1 MTPATTRTDADAD
14 FAASFFLL
22 QNEGYLI
29 RASLTTALTALR
41 RANLADRG
49 QYYTA
54 FFQLSIGLERLL
66 KVILIIR
73 HMADHSLATPSSQHI
88 RAFGHDLGRLLA
100 EVAGLVRPNQIA
112 AFERLTRDS
121 VERDLLTLLNRFARS
136 ARYHNLDSLAA
147 GETAI
152 DPLAEWAGVIN
163 RILSEDLRPR
173 QKRAAMQRA
182 GKQAA
187 LIRHAAFVLAHDL
200 ESHSMSLDE
209 LALVPSLYASA
220 SRLSV
225 AHVFNILRPLAEVVD
240 QVTTD
245 THRVHEELGV
255 QQLHVP
261 YMSELLDFA
270 WASRATVLRRRKWQ

>member
-1 MTPATTRTDADAD
+1 MRPPSTRTDADAD
-14 FAASFFLL
+14 FAGSFFLL

-29 RASLTTALTALR
+29 RGSLTTGLTALR
-41 RANLADRG
+41 RANLAERG

-54 FFQLSIGLERLL
+54 LFQLSIGLERLL

-73 HMADHSLATPSSQHI
+73 HMADHSLATPSSERI

-100 EVAGLVRPNQIA
+100 EVGRLAPRNQIP

-121 VERDLLTLLNRFARS
+121 VECDLLTLLNRFARS

-147 GETAI
+147 GETAV
-152 DPLAEWAGVIN
+152 DPLGEWAGIIT
-163 RILSEDLRPR
+163 RILCEDIRPR
-173 QKRAAMQRA
+173 QARAAMERA
-182 GKQAA
+182 KIKAA
-187 LIRHAAFVLAHDL
+187 HIRNSAFVLAHDL
-200 ESHSMSLDE
+200 ERHSMSLDE

-220 SRLSV
+220 SRFSV
-225 AHVFNILRPLAEVVD
+225 AHVFNIVRPLAEVVD
-240 QVTTD
+240 HVTSD
-245 THRVHEELGV
+245 AHRVHQDLGV

-261 YMSELLDFA
+261 YMSEFLEFA